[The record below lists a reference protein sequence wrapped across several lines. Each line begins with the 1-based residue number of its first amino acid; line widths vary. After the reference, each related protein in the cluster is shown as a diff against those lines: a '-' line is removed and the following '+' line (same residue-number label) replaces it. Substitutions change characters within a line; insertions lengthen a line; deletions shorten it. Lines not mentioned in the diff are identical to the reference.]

1 MLIFST
7 PCDSFSFSPPSL
19 HFLLRITHVLDVLFS
34 DVSHHNWMKDCF
46 PFCST
51 FPCVWKNLRCFM
63 FMAARLTQNTIFHPR
78 TICCCVR
85 FVFLSIRVK
94 MKFHLSTIADIDFI
108 STRQLVECL
117 LKSQIFVQL
126 TVTASNQRRLAWFH
140 RKISASKAELLQC
153 LHEGRRKTHRTFH
166 YFPRRSQN
174 SENNSEWVR
183 DERAWTTVNWISHL
197 IQWKMCWIIK
207 VNHRRA
213 EEEHNETNWRN
224 RWLACPSPFCLPCC
238 CCFNFISFFIFLSSL
253 PPLSRLRYSSSSFH
267 SPLSPL
273 IAFSASHPWCMH
285 RKLLL
290 GWWEEESCERA
301 TKLFFNTSSCI

>member
-1 MLIFST
+1 MIHSHSLLLLFIFFYALLMFLMCYSLMYRIT
-7 PCDSFSFSPPSL
+7 IEWKIAFLSVL
-19 HFLLRITHVLDVLFS
+19 HFHACEKISGVSCSWQPDLLKIRYFTLAQFVAAFVLYF
-34 DVSHHNWMKDCF
+34 W
-46 PFCST
+46 
-51 FPCVWKNLRCFM
+51 
-63 FMAARLTQNTIFHPR
+63 
-78 TICCCVR
+78 
-85 FVFLSIRVK
+85 FLSIRVK

-238 CCFNFISFFIFLSSL
+238 CCFNFIPFFIFLSSL